1 MGWVAEG
8 RANRKLLPGYK
19 SRARGAG
26 ILVERKW
33 LRLALNTLAKHMT
46 SLPDDAAVFFGFD
59 GSVLS
64 TCCDGKLIAL
74 AGLGPPWA
82 IRFKVAASALR
93 RLPKRLRQ
101 ERVGLSI
108 WQSRLRLGSWIYE
121 GNPDGFRIQHEPIL
135 RESNSRPK
143 APIKGFPKS
152 RPVNQE
158 LGCRGAE
165 LANSCTVK

>member
-1 MGWVAEG
+1 VEEG

-46 SLPDDAAVFFGFD
+46 SLPDDAAVSFGFD

-93 RLPKRLRQ
+93 RLPKRLRE

-121 GNPDGFRIQHEPIL
+121 GNPDGFRIQHDRSFENPIAGQKRL
-135 RESNSRPK
+135 SRAFQNPAPLIRSWRAVRPNSPTR
-143 APIKGFPKS
+143 
-152 RPVNQE
+152 V
-158 LGCRGAE
+158 L
-165 LANSCTVK
+165 